1 MQLASYL
8 KGLRNYALKRDKK
21 IAAYIVWSIG
31 LLFLILTVFVYFVP
45 TTFIDIEL
53 SREIQEDQSPV
64 LDFCMKVV
72 SIFGINRVATGS
84 IVLVAALCA
93 LHSYLREAFFVLTT
107 SLASVINFGIKLLI
121 QRSRPTADLVQIVEE
136 AKNNSFPSGHTV
148 HYVVFFGFLLVLMY
162 RMKTMSIFLRV
173 FISILSVSLIIA
185 IPFSRMYLGAH
196 WFTDVLAGFCLGI
209 LFLSALLHFY
219 FKKPGKSDS
228 LQTNVTNIST

>member
-1 MQLASYL
+1 MQLSGYL
-8 KGLRNYALKRDKK
+8 KNLRTYALKRDKK

-31 LLFLILTVFVYFVP
+31 LLFLVLTAFVYFVP

-64 LDFCMKVV
+64 LDFCMKAV
-72 SIFGINRVATGS
+72 SIFGVNRVATGC
-84 IVLVAALCA
+84 IVFVAALCA
-93 LHSYLREAFFVLTT
+93 LHSYFREAFFVLLT
-107 SLASVINFGIKLLI
+107 SLASILNFGIKLLV

-162 RMKTMSIFLRV
+162 RMKTLNIYLRIG
-173 FISILSVSLIIA
+173 ISILSIGLIIA

-219 FKKPGKSDS
+219 FKKPSKSDAVKTHR
-228 LQTNVTNIST
+228 QNISA